1 MVLDSLRQF
10 FKLEAA
16 AGVLLVAAA
25 TLALLISNSPLT
37 GLYEAFLDVPVVIQ
51 VGALEIAKP
60 LVLWINDGLMAVFF
74 FLIGLEVK
82 REVLEGELSSPE
94 QIVLP
99 AAAAVGGFVVP
110 ALIYW
115 FFNQSDSIGDDGWAI
130 PAATDIAF
138 ALGILALLG
147 NRVPIALK
155 VFLVSLAIFD
165 DLAAIVV
172 IAVFYTS
179 ELSLLSFSLALF
191 GVAVL
196 SILKWQRVQNV
207 GPYLLTGLFIWVCVL
222 KSGVHATLA
231 GVVTAFFIPMR
242 NETGDY
248 GGFPLKHLEHVLHP
262 WVAYMILPL
271 FAFVN
276 AGVSF
281 GGMSLEM
288 LAEGVPLGVA
298 LGLFV
303 GKQVGVFLTC
313 ALLVAL
319 GLARLPA
326 GSNWASLYG
335 VSVLTGIGFTM
346 SLFIGSLAFESAG
359 YGYHAGVR
367 AGVLIGSALSAI
379 LGYIVLWLS
388 LRDPA
393 SSMEHSAGTS

>member
-10 FKLEAA
+10 FRLEAA
-16 AGVLLVAAA
+16 GGVLLVAAA
-25 TLALLISNSPLT
+25 ALALLISNSPLT

-115 FFNQSDSIGDDGWAI
+115 FFNQSDAIGDDGWAI

-147 NRVPIALK
+147 NRVPVALK

-179 ELSLLSFSLALF
+179 ELSVLSLSLAIV
-191 GVAVL
+191 GIAML
-196 SILKWQRVQNV
+196 SILKWRRVQSV
-207 GPYLLTGLFIWVCVL
+207 GPYVLVGLFIWVCVL

-231 GVVTAFFIPMR
+231 GVATALFIP
-242 NETGDY
+242 N
-248 GGFPLKHLEHVLHP
+248 P

-281 GGMSLEM
+281 AGMSPDM
-288 LAEGVPLGVA
+288 LVEGVPLGVA

-313 ALLVAL
+313 ALLIAL
-319 GLARLPA
+319 GFARMPA

-346 SLFIGSLAFESAG
+346 SLFIGSLAFEAAG

-367 AGVLIGSALSAI
+367 AGVLIGSALSAV
-379 LGYIVLWLS
+379 LGYAVLWLS
-388 LRDPA
+388 LREPA
-393 SSMEHSAGTS
+393 SSREDSANAS

>member
-1 MVLDSLRQF
+1 MPIETLRQF
-10 FKLEAA
+10 FRLEAA
-16 AGVLLVAAA
+16 GGILLVAAA
-25 TLALLISNSPLT
+25 VLALVISNSPLAW
-37 GLYEAFLDVPVVIQ
+37 LYKAFLDVPMVIQ

-74 FLIGLEVK
+74 FLVGLEIK
-82 REVLEGELSSPE
+82 REVMEGELSSPQ

-99 AAAAVGGFVVP
+99 AAAALGGFVVP
-110 ALIYW
+110 ALVYW
-115 FFNQSDSIGDDGWAI
+115 AFNYADSVGDDGWAI

-138 ALGILALLG
+138 ALGVLALLG
-147 NRVPIALK
+147 SRVPVALK
-155 VFLVSLAIFD
+155 IFLVSLAIFD

-172 IAVFYTS
+172 IALFYTS
-179 ELSLLSFSLALF
+179 ELSVLSLSLAGAGMVVL
-191 GVAVL
+191 GV
-196 SILKWQRVQNV
+196 LKWRRVTHL
-207 GPYLLTGLFIWVCVL
+207 GPYILTGLFIWVCVL

-231 GVVTAFFIPMR
+231 GVITALFIPMR
-242 NETGDY
+242 GDP
-248 GGFPLKHLEHVLHP
+248 GEHHGSPLKHLEELLHP

-281 GGMSLEM
+281 AGMTLEM
-288 LAEGVPLGVA
+288 LTGGVPLGVA

-313 ALLVAL
+313 ALLIGL
-319 GLARLPA
+319 GLARLPT
-326 GSNWASLYG
+326 GVNWAALYG

-367 AGVLIGSALSAI
+367 AGVLIGSLLSAV
-379 LGYIVLWLS
+379 LGYLVLRLS
-388 LRDPA
+388 LKGEAEDW
-393 SSMEHSAGTS
+393 

>member
-1 MVLDSLRQF
+1 MVIDSLRQF
-10 FKLEAA
+10 FRLEAA
-16 AGVLLVAAA
+16 GGVLLVAAA
-25 TLALLISNSPLT
+25 MLALLISNSPLT

-74 FLIGLEVK
+74 FMIGLEVK

-99 AAAAVGGFVVP
+99 AAAAIGGFVVP

-115 FFNQSDSIGDDGWAI
+115 FFNQTDSVGDDGWAI

-138 ALGILALLG
+138 ALGVLALLG
-147 NRVPIALK
+147 NRVPVALK

-179 ELSLLSFSLALF
+179 ELSILSLSLALV
-191 GVAVL
+191 GIVVL
-196 SILKWQRVQNV
+196 SVLKWQGVRNV
-207 GPYLLTGLFIWVCVL
+207 GPYVLIGLFIWVCVL

-242 NETGDY
+242 NETGEY
-248 GGFPLKHLEHVLHP
+248 GGSPLKHLEHVLHP

-281 GGMSLEM
+281 AGMSWDL
-288 LAEGVPLGVA
+288 LTEGVPLGVA

-313 ALLVAL
+313 ALLIAL
-319 GLARLPA
+319 GFARMPA

-367 AGVLIGSALSAI
+367 AGVLIGSALSAV

-388 LRDPA
+388 LREPA
-393 SSMEHSAGTS
+393 SAEEDSLNSS